1 MKNNLLLRVADEDD
15 VDDIADLLNTCY
27 RGEGGWTNEANII
40 SGQRISRDDVAVMIE
55 GKKHYFFAFDNF
67 GQVPEAGSLLGCI
80 VVELDLQGQQSQEDE
95 EHSACVEMVAVH
107 PAVQKQGIGG
117 EMLGAVENFAVQH
130 LKQGWMRMS
139 VVDKRP
145 ELVAYYQRRGYELT
159 GTARPFPDE
168 GHWGMPL
175 EKDLQLLDLHKR
187 LSEK

>member
-27 RGEGGWTNEANII
+27 RGEGGWTNEVNII
-40 SGQRISRDDVAVMIE
+40 SGQRISRDDVAAMIA

-67 GQVPEAGSLLGCI
+67 GQLAEAGSRLGCI
-80 VVELDLQGQQSQEDE
+80 VVKLDLQEQQSQDA
-95 EHSACVEMVAVH
+95 EHSAYVEMVAVH
-107 PAVQKQGIGG
+107 PAIQKQGIGG
-117 EMLGAVENFAVQH
+117 EMLGAVENFAMEH
-130 LKQGWMRMS
+130 LKQGWMRLS
-139 VVDKRP
+139 VVNKLP

-159 GTARPFPDE
+159 GTSRPFPAE

-175 EKDLQLLDLHKR
+175 EEGLKLLDLHKR